1 MDFRVKKVDTIIEW
15 VNAFRTIQKFIPL
28 KYILD
33 RSEWEKWK
41 SSSKPALKMTTC
53 FARLLQ
59 ALGFP
64 MNKLRINLEEG
75 VSQSQK
81 LKD

>member
-1 MDFRVKKVDTIIEW
+1 MEFRVKKVETIIEW

-28 KYILD
+28 KYILNP
-33 RSEWEKWK
+33 SEWEKWQ
-41 SSSKPALKMTTC
+41 SSSKPPLKMTTC
-53 FARLLQ
+53 FARLLK

-75 VSQSQK
+75 VNKSQQ

>member
-1 MDFRVKKVDTIIEW
+1 MEFRVKKVDTIIEW

-28 KYILD
+28 KYILN
-33 RSEWEKWK
+33 RSKWEKWK